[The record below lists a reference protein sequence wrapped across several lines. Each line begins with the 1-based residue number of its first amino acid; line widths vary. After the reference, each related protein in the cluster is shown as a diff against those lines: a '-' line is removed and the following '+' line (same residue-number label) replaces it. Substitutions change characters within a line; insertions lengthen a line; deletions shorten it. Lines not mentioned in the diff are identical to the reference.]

1 MNKSYKRYES
11 STNETE
17 YFHRRYMNTDGV
29 DVFYSRVLESA
40 LFNWKLILCY
50 ISSADRLDIGTYL
63 NDSFNIVYLYE
74 NWKKK

>member
-50 ISSADRLDIGTYL
+50 ISSAGRLNMPRYL
-63 NDSFNIVYLYE
+63 YDSFNIVYLYE
-74 NWKKK
+74 N